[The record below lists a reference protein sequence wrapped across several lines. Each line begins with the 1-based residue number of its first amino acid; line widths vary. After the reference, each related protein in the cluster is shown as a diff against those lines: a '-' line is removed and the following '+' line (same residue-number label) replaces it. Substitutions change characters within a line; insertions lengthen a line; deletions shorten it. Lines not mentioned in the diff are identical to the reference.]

1 MNLVFLILQFILL
14 IVQIFVYYK
23 VNKKVKSDMH
33 VIVFKLIADNNNK
46 NSKSTK
52 NTKSKK
58 EGK

>member
-23 VNKKVKSDMH
+23 VKSDMH
-33 VIVFKLIADNNNK
+33 AIVFKLIADNNNK